1 MDNPSYL
8 GIKYVT
14 LWLLLS
20 LVTGTCANGIVV
32 GQSCSG
38 VRPGTKFTNPENCRT
53 YFGCNSGVY
62 ELEYCPSGFY
72 NPQKNDCDL
81 DFKCNQD
88 NFPDVT
94 SRPAV
99 PTSVTWSTLM
109 EEWIST
115 TIDFEAFSTVSPT
128 TRVGEVSTVASSTI
142 SESVETTTVSLTTT
156 SSPMTTTEVAIDPNG
171 CPLVD
176 TDEPTYLNDK
186 QNCEKWV
193 FIIGGETQLI
203 LTGFRVISI
212 TGTTYAITPRRSKCD
227 AFRACIG
234 TQRRKCVITPKTS
247 SVPETATATLVLSQS
262 ALQLADTP
270 CHILRDASIS

>member
-1 MDNPSYL
+1 MDSPSCL
-8 GIKYVT
+8 GIRYVT

-20 LVTGTCANGIVV
+20 LVMVTCVNGVVV

-38 VRPGTKFTNPENCRT
+38 IRPGTKFTNPENCRT
-53 YFGCNSGVY
+53 FIACNSGVY

-99 PTSVTWSTLM
+99 PTSGTWSTLM
-109 EEWIST
+109 DEWIST
-115 TIDFEAFSTVSPT
+115 TIDFSNESPT
-128 TRVGEVSTVASSTI
+128 TTVKDVSTEASSTTT
-142 SESVETTTVSLTTT
+142 ESAETTTESLTTT
-156 SSPMTTTEVAIDPNG
+156 SSLPITTTTEVTIDPNG

-186 QNCEKWV
+186 QNCEK
-193 FIIGGETQLI
+193 
-203 LTGFRVISI
+203 
-212 TGTTYAITPRRSKCD
+212 
-227 AFRACIG
+227 
-234 TQRRKCVITPKTS
+234 
-247 SVPETATATLVLSQS
+247 
-262 ALQLADTP
+262 
-270 CHILRDASIS
+270 